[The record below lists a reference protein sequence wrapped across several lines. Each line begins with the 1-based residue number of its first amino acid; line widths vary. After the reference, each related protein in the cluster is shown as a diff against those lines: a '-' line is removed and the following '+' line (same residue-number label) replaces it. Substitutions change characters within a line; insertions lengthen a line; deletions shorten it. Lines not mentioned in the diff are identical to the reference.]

1 MEEVFKMKLI
11 LLLSFALLIY
21 ILITRWL
28 TGEVLVTVSSE
39 PSVVSVGEQVT
50 LSCQLADSVPFDTS
64 VLWYKLEKGKDA
76 PLCAS
81 SSLGGVVDQCQ
92 DEERKRMACHWKRR
106 ALLLVIQAV
115 QVAEEGT
122 YVCAVNGSVVTKATM
137 HLDVTAIGTKP
148 TLYRDQQE
156 ENMCRYTCK
165 SKNWYPKPEVI
176 WTNYG
181 GDMADVEANTNVMW
195 SERDHFMVQS
205 IITVPCDKVDVV
217 CVVQLNKTKASQS
230 GSLNDM
236 TVGGTCAYKGRITG
250 SFVKPKVM
258 WINSQGEDLSSLALT
273 SILQEADNSFAIES
287 SIEIPC
293 AQPPPVFVTAERE
306 HSLQVPQQSESGDFF
321 WVPCLLVLLI
331 LAATPCLKIGNSGEK
346 PCVSNVELHGK
357 NEHLRAW
364 NDSTEEHHAEQLKKE
379 IDELRATNGNQKK
392 RIEQQKKE
400 IEFRKARGN
409 SDDIVVDWDT
419 AHPNLSIA
427 GDKKSF
433 TYQSQVQ
440 KVTLHEGRFDSSVC
454 VLGSEGFSSGK
465 HYWEVDVGN
474 CSDWD
479 LGVARKS
486 APRKGRITLS
496 PKEGFWAL
504 GLSVKFCWARTDPW
518 TQLEVQENPRKVGV
532 FLNCEEKT
540 LTFFNVTNMSVMFT
554 FQDCAFSEAVY
565 PFFKNSHRESTIRI
579 CSVKEE

>member
-1 MEEVFKMKLI
+1 
-11 LLLSFALLIY
+11 
-21 ILITRWL
+21 
-28 TGEVLVTVSSE
+28 
-39 PSVVSVGEQVT
+39 
-50 LSCQLADSVPFDTS
+50 
-64 VLWYKLEKGKDA
+64 
-76 PLCAS
+76 
-81 SSLGGVVDQCQ
+81 
-92 DEERKRMACHWKRR
+92 
-106 ALLLVIQAV
+106 
-115 QVAEEGT
+115 
-122 YVCAVNGSVVTKATM
+122 
-137 HLDVTAIGTKP
+137 
-148 TLYRDQQE
+148 
-156 ENMCRYTCK
+156 
-165 SKNWYPKPEVI
+165 
-176 WTNYG
+176 
-181 GDMADVEANTNVMW
+181 
-195 SERDHFMVQS
+195 MV
-205 IITVPCDKVDVV
+205 
-217 CVVQLNKTKASQS
+217 
-230 GSLNDM
+230 
-236 TVGGTCAYKGRITG
+236 
-250 SFVKPKVM
+250 
-258 WINSQGEDLSSLALT
+258 WEDLSSLALT
-273 SILQEADNSFAIES
+273 SILPEADNSFAIES

-293 AQPPPVFVTAERE
+293 EQPPPVFVTAERE

-331 LAATPCLKIGNSGEK
+331 LAELPCWKIAMCWFSK
-346 PCVSNVELHGK
+346 K
-357 NEHLRAW
+357 
-364 NDSTEEHHAEQLKKE
+364 QLKKE
-379 IDELRATNGNQKK
+379 IGNQKK

-518 TQLEVQENPRKVGV
+518 TQLEVQANPRKVGV
-532 FLNCEEKT
+532 FLNCEKKT